1 MINFSDLPVRCCNV
15 RAVDVR
21 HSTRSAVAHDQLQFA
36 LQNFEDPIDTW
47 LPESSK
53 SPQEWPAHPNG
64 FGPKCQSLE
73 YICSAAE
80 SPIHEDRN
88 AIAGFTDD
96 LGQRLQ

>member
-1 MINFSDLPVRCCNV
+1 MCNCTVLPCRCIKV
-15 RAVDVR
+15 RAVDDR
-21 HSTRSAVAHDQLQFA
+21 HRAHSAVDHDQLQFA
-36 LQNFEDPIDTW
+36 LQNSDDPIDTW

-53 SPQEWPAHPNG
+53 TPQEWPAHPNG

-96 LGQRLQ
+96 LG